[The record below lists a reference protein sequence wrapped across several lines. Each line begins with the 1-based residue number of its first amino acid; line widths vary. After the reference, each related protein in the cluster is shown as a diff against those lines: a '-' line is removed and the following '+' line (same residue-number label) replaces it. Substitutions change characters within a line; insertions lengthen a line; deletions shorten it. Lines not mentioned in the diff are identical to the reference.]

1 MTDIAFPSDFC
12 NNHSHPCV
20 PVFDVP
26 RPRPTRPHVP
36 YLMSPSPSSRVSKSQ
51 SSQTRVPMSPS
62 PSPVPVLYT
71 AVYFVTLRQ
80 HLTEQY
86 TILSGKREI
95 SMDSPTSMRNNSY
108 LLTLQANFAT
118 ICLMKKHTTPTLREL
133 CSLFARKP
141 GKSVDQSGHKIN
153 TVEPRLTKT
162 SVIRSP
168 RYYVHFFLAAQQN
181 DHTFSCKNKTL
192 VNTVTR

>member
-26 RPRPTRPHVP
+26 ASP
-36 YLMSPSPSSRVSKSQ
+36 YL
-51 SSQTRVPMSPS
+51 TFRVPAPLVPTSHTWCPQVLRLAFPS
-62 PSPVPVLYT
+62 LKVPTHARFNVPVPVLYT

-80 HLTEQY
+80 YLTEQY

-118 ICLMKKHTTPTLREL
+118 ICLMRKHTTPTLPDYF
-133 CSLFARKP
+133 LFLLESQAKVLTNQ
-141 GKSVDQSGHKIN
+141 GTKSIQWN
-153 TVEPRLTKT
+153 PALRRPR
-162 SVIRSP
+162 
-168 RYYVHFFLAAQQN
+168 
-181 DHTFSCKNKTL
+181 
-192 VNTVTR
+192 

>member
-26 RPRPTRPHVP
+26 ASP
-36 YLMSPSPSSRVSKSQ
+36 YLTSRVPAPL
-51 SSQTRVPMSPS
+51 VPTSHTWCPQVLRLAFPS
-62 PSPVPVLYT
+62 LKVPTHARFNVPVPVLYT

-80 HLTEQY
+80 YLTEQY
-86 TILSGKREI
+86 TILSSKREI

-118 ICLMKKHTTPTLREL
+118 ICLMRKHTTPTLPDYF
-133 CSLFARKP
+133 LFLLESQAKVLTNQ
-141 GKSVDQSGHKIN
+141 GTKSIQWN
-153 TVEPRLTKT
+153 PALRRPR
-162 SVIRSP
+162 
-168 RYYVHFFLAAQQN
+168 
-181 DHTFSCKNKTL
+181 
-192 VNTVTR
+192 

>member
-26 RPRPTRPHVP
+26 ASPYLTSRVPAPLVPTSHTWCPQVLRLAFPSLKVPKHASQCPRP
-36 YLMSPSPSSRVSKSQ
+36 LL
-51 SSQTRVPMSPS
+51 
-62 PSPVPVLYT
+62 PVPVLYT

-118 ICLMKKHTTPTLREL
+118 ICLMRKHTTPTLPDYF
-133 CSLFARKP
+133 LFLLESQAKVLTNQ
-141 GKSVDQSGHKIN
+141 GTKSGHK
-153 TVEPRLTKT
+153 TKKQRPRCIK
-162 SVIRSP
+162 VC
-168 RYYVHFFLAAQQN
+168 FKA
-181 DHTFSCKNKTL
+181 
-192 VNTVTR
+192 